1 MRLGTRQ
8 KRVGGAPVPV
18 RYAGKCL
25 LWLVVLAGCSM
36 PPLGRSAP
44 PIISPE
50 PLALAAVQGC
60 GRDQLIHLVGQP
72 FTALAA
78 YRLPGHL
85 RVLHPGQGITRDVM
99 PDRLNAQVTAS
110 GAIHR
115 LFCG

>member
-1 MRLGTRQ
+1 M
-8 KRVGGAPVPV
+8 RVGPGA
-18 RYAGKCL
+18 GCSL
-25 LWLVVLAGCSM
+25 LWLVVLAGCTAL
-36 PPLGRSAP
+36 PVPQAAP

-50 PLALAAVQGC
+50 PLALAGVQGC
-60 GRDQLIHLVGQP
+60 GRDQLMHLMGQP

-78 YRLPGHL
+78 YQLPGHL
-85 RVLHPGQGITRDVM
+85 RVLRPGQGITRDVM